1 MNSIIYIFFYLF
13 LYFLG
18 RGVFIL
24 LKSLN
29 GLNSLN
35 YKIATIPINIFYPII
50 SLFYIGNLILIFNFF
65 TGTNKTFIYLIG
77 IFPILLNFLHIF
89 KSSYKQIDIVI
100 KFLILSILGLSANT
114 ITFHQDAASYHL
126 AYQNF
131 IRSEK
136 IILGMS
142 NLHIRYGFSSISEYI
157 NSFFWL
163 EKNFLFVHFV
173 NLIFVTVYYFL
184 LFWILKYSN
193 DSKLKIFSV
202 IVLLY
207 GFFDNFGIEGG
218 KNGYLEIDLIGKQ
231 DSSFGI
237 MFLITNLFIY
247 LFLIK
252 LKTISK
258 FEFSFILFFTLFT
271 IQLKLFGFTLLI
283 GVFLLINKYENIRKI
298 NIYFPSFIVGLIWSI
313 KNFLISSCF
322 IFPIEITCFNSKW
335 FEKDAAKIQNQELR
349 TFHNSYNFLNETPK
363 DFYIN
368 WSTRYINYYMSINF
382 LVSLLIIL
390 FFLIIFF
397 KFNKKYSRYKLLFI
411 FYYLVLVFMFLIS
424 APTVRFG
431 YGLFLMLFLVLQLF
445 FREERIKKFKYYLNK
460 ELILISL
467 LVLVVLTTPLSKNY
481 EFKLESIQ
489 LSNIIPPDITYIK
502 NEGYGY
508 RVNSSDS
515 NDLQFCWLNIE
526 CLPKQKSNLK
536 ESFIRD
542 YKIFYLQ

>member
-89 KSSYKQIDIVI
+89 KASYKQIDIVI

-298 NIYFPSFIVGLIWSI
+298 NIYFPFFIVGLIWSI

>member
-1 MNSIIYIFFYLF
+1 MF
-13 LYFLG
+13 L
-18 RGVFIL
+18 FIL
-24 LKSLN
+24 
-29 GLNSLN
+29 
-35 YKIATIPINIFYPII
+35 T
-50 SLFYIGNLILIFNFF
+50 
-65 TGTNKTFIYLIG
+65 
-77 IFPILLNFLHIF
+77 
-89 KSSYKQIDIVI
+89 D
-100 KFLILSILGLSANT
+100 
-114 ITFHQDAASYHL
+114 
-126 AYQNF
+126 
-131 IRSEK
+131 
-136 IILGMS
+136 
-142 NLHIRYGFSSISEYI
+142 
-157 NSFFWL
+157 
-163 EKNFLFVHFV
+163 
-173 NLIFVTVYYFL
+173 
-184 LFWILKYSN
+184 
-193 DSKLKIFSV
+193 
-202 IVLLY
+202 
-207 GFFDNFGIEGG
+207 
-218 KNGYLEIDLIGKQ
+218 
-231 DSSFGI
+231 
-237 MFLITNLFIY
+237 
-247 LFLIK
+247 
-252 LKTISK
+252 
-258 FEFSFILFFTLFT
+258 FSFILFFTLFT

-298 NIYFPSFIVGLIWSI
+298 NIYFPFFIVGLIWSI

>member
-89 KSSYKQIDIVI
+89 KASYKQIDIVI

-157 NSFFWL
+157 NSFFWV

-218 KNGYLEIDLIGKQ
+218 KNGYFEIDLIGKQ

-460 ELILISL
+460 ELISISL

>member
-89 KSSYKQIDIVI
+89 KASYKQIDIVI

-163 EKNFLFVHFV
+163 DKNFLFVHFV

-335 FEKDAAKIQNQELR
+335 FEKNAAKIQNQELR

-445 FREERIKKFKYYLNK
+445 FREERIKKFKYFLNK
-460 ELILISL
+460 ELISISL

>member
-77 IFPILLNFLHIF
+77 IFPILLNFLNIF
-89 KSSYKQIDIVI
+89 KASYKQIDIVI

-445 FREERIKKFKYYLNK
+445 FREERIKKFKYFLNK
-460 ELILISL
+460 ELISISL

>member
-1 MNSIIYIFFYLF
+1 MF

-18 RGVFIL
+18 RGLFIL
-24 LKSLN
+24 FRSLYGLK
-29 GLNSLN
+29 SLN

-89 KSSYKQIDIVI
+89 KVSFKPIDNII
-100 KFLILSILGLSANT
+100 KFLILFILGLSANT

-163 EKNFLFVHFV
+163 EKNFLLVHFV

-193 DSKLKIFSV
+193 DSKLKIFSL

-231 DSSFGI
+231 DSAFGI
-237 MFLITNLFIY
+237 MYLITNLFIY
-247 LFLIK
+247 LFLTK

-258 FEFSFILFFTLFT
+258 SEFSFLLFFTLFT

-283 GVFLLINKYENIRKI
+283 GVLLLISKYKNIRKI
-298 NIYFPSFIVGLIWSI
+298 NIYLPSSIIGLIWSI

-322 IFPIEITCFNSKW
+322 IFPVEITCFNSKW

-349 TFHNSYNFLNETPK
+349 TFHNSYNFLNETPN

-368 WSTRYINYYMSINF
+368 WSSRYINYYMSINF
-382 LVSLLIIL
+382 VASLLIIL
-390 FFLIIFF
+390 FFLVIFF

-411 FYYLVLVFMFLIS
+411 FYYLVLVMMFLIS
-424 APTVRFG
+424 APTIRFG
-431 YGLFLMLFLVLQLF
+431 YGLFLMFFLVLQLF
-445 FREERIKKFKYYLNK
+445 FREERIKKLKYYFNR
-460 ELILISL
+460 EMISISL
-467 LVLVVLTTPLSKNY
+467 LILVVLTTPLSLNY

-489 LSNIIPPDITYIK
+489 LTKIIPPDITYIK

-508 RVNSSDS
+508 RVNSADS

-526 CLPKQKSNLK
+526 CLPKQKINLK
-536 ESFIRD
+536 ESYIRD
-542 YKIFYLQ
+542 YKIFYLK

>member
-89 KSSYKQIDIVI
+89 KASYKQIDIVI